1 MERERSLERSKNQM
15 ELDWQV
21 RVTCLTS
28 LDQPLQVRL
37 EEMERNQYGHQEE
50 LLKTLT
56 KARDEVSERWRLVI
70 LSYYRQL
77 YIVNKLKRNCLR
89 E

>member
-37 EEMERNQYGHQEE
+37 EEMERNQYGRQEE

-56 KARDEVSERWRLVI
+56 KARDEVSERLRVVI